1 MNAQYAGRTAWARN
15 LAAPVRDFLR
25 TETGSAVV
33 LLCATVAALVWA
45 NSPWW
50 SSYESVWGTEL
61 SIRLGGDGIAMDL
74 RHWVNEGL
82 MTFFFLVVG
91 LEAKREL
98 DMGDLRDRSR
108 VAIPLLAAAGG
119 MLVPVAI
126 YLALN
131 AGGPGAVGWGAA
143 MSTDT
148 AFALGVLALVA
159 SGATRLRVRLLT
171 LVVIDDLVALL
182 VIATVYT
189 EEVSLLPLAVAAAL
203 FGALIA
209 LRYAPAAWRVQA
221 AIALGLALW
230 AALHQSGVDP
240 VIAGLAAGLV
250 TSAYPPARSDLERVT
265 ELTRSFREQPTPEL
279 ARSAQLSMASAISAN
294 ERLQHRLHPWTGF
307 VIVPLFALANA
318 GIHIDGELLRD
329 AATSPITLGI
339 LLGYVV
345 GKPLGIVTATWLASR
360 SWLSGLRL
368 SLSWPTIVGGGAVAG
383 IGFTVSL
390 LISSQA
396 FTGQRLDEAKLGV
409 LGAAILAS
417 LLSWA
422 VFRAIARMPASVRA
436 RQLAGTADEL
446 LDLSDEVGERDHAR
460 GPASAAVTLV
470 EYGDYQCP
478 YCGQAEVMIR
488 ELLDSFGDDLRYV
501 WRHLP
506 LNDVHPRA
514 QMAAEAAEAAGAQ
527 GAFWEMHDRLLADQ
541 DALHAQDLG
550 RHAAELG
557 LDVDRFWE
565 DLRRHEH
572 APRAAED
579 VASAD
584 ASGVAGTPTFFINGK
599 RHRGTYDIETLTREV
614 NTARLRARAAA

>member
-1 MNAQYAGRTAWARN
+1 
-15 LAAPVRDFLR
+15 
-25 TETGSAVV
+25 
-33 LLCATVAALVWA
+33 
-45 NSPWW
+45 
-50 SSYESVWGTEL
+50 
-61 SIRLGGDGIAMDL
+61 MDL

-98 DMGDLRDRSR
+98 DMGDLRERSR
-108 VAIPLLAAAGG
+108 VAIPLIAAAGG
-119 MLVPVAI
+119 MLAPVAI
-126 YLALN
+126 YLAFN

-171 LVVIDDLVALL
+171 IVVIDDLVALL

-189 EEVSLLPLAVAAAL
+189 EDVSFLPLAVALALFAAL
-203 FGALIA
+203 VA
-209 LRYAPAAWRVQA
+209 LRFAPTTWRMPAALG
-221 AIALGLALW
+221 LGLALW
-230 AALHQSGVDP
+230 AALHKSGVDP

-279 ARSAQLSMASAISAN
+279 ARSAQLSVASAISAN

-318 GIHIDGELLRD
+318 GIHVDEELLRD
-329 AATSPITLGI
+329 AVTSPITLGI
-339 LLGYVV
+339 VFGYVI
-345 GKPLGIVTATWLASR
+345 GKPLGIVTAAWLASR
-360 SWLSGLRL
+360 SWLGGLRL

-390 LISSQA
+390 LISTQA

-409 LGAAILAS
+409 LGAAMLAS
-417 LLSWA
+417 LVSWI
-422 VFRAIARMPASVRA
+422 VFRAIARLPASVRA

-446 LDLSDEVGERDHAR
+446 LDLSDDVEEERDHVR
-460 GPASAAVTLV
+460 GPADAPVTLV

-478 YCGQAEVMIR
+478 YCGQAEVVIR
-488 ELLDSFGDDLRYV
+488 ELLDSFGDDLRYT

-514 QMAAEAAEAAGAQ
+514 QMAAEAAEAAAAQ
-527 GAFWEMHDRLLADQ
+527 GRFWELHDKLLDNQ
-541 DALHAQDLG
+541 DALQPPDLG
-550 RHAAELG
+550 RYAGEIG
-557 LDVDRFWE
+557 LDVERFWE
-565 DLRRHEH
+565 DLRRREH
-572 APRAAED
+572 APRVSED

-584 ASGVAGTPTFFINGK
+584 ASAVAGTPTFFINGK
-599 RHRGTYDIETLTREV
+599 RHQGAYDTATLTREV
-614 NTARLRARAAA
+614 NAARLRAEAARLR